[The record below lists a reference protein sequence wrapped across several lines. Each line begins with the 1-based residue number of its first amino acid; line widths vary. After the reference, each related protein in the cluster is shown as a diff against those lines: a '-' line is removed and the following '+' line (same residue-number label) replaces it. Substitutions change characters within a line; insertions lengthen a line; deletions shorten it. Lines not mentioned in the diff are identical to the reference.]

1 MFYLCL
7 IATIKKYNIM
17 QKIAFAASLL
27 ALTTIIS
34 CKQQTSTTNENTPV
48 VAGNL
53 RIATVNTDSLSAN
66 FDMLDVVKKEIE
78 ATNTKLE
85 NDLQRQ
91 MTSFRAD
98 YDNYLKVGATMT
110 LSEQK
115 KKEAQLEQRQQNLV
129 ALQQRYSEQAAQVQI
144 QKMQEVQEYIF
155 SFIAKYNNDHDK
167 YNIILPRSMTGGVLY
182 ADPSMDITG
191 EIINAINEDY
201 GKNRKQK

>member
-1 MFYLCL
+1 
-7 IATIKKYNIM
+7 M
-17 QKIAFAASLL
+17 QKIALAVFLL
-27 ALTTIIS
+27 ALTTLIG
-34 CKQQTSTTNENTPV
+34 CKQQTSTTNQNAPV
-48 VAGNL
+48 AAGNL
-53 RIATVNTDSLSAN
+53 RIATVNIDSLSAN
-66 FDMLDVVKKEIE
+66 FDMLDVAKKEIE

-91 MTSFRAD
+91 MTAFRAD

-129 ALQQRYSEQAAQVQI
+129 SLQQRYSEQAAQVQI

-155 SFIAKYNNDHDK
+155 SFIAKYNNEHDQ
-167 YNIILPRSMTGGVLY
+167 YNIILPKSMTGGVLY

-201 GKNRKQK
+201 SKNNKKK